1 MLHVTKFFPAT
12 YDNPHQKAKLSDRRL
27 TCWLQGLFIYPSVQQ
42 DGVALPLRQQRP
54 FAQPTDGD
62 DSDDRR
68 ATGIDAFSFTR
79 HTACSFGDAPT
90 GQNAAACLL
99 TVSSTTMMD
108 VRQNGRH
115 ISRQRWAGTDD
126 RVPRAI
132 GYYNLPKSC
141 RFRRSAA

>member
-1 MLHVTKFFPAT
+1 MLHVTKFFKAT

-90 GQNAAACLL
+90 GQNAAACRL
-99 TVSSTTMMD
+99 TVSSTAMMD
-108 VRQNGRH
+108 GVRTQC
-115 ISRQRWAGTDD
+115 SAF
-126 RVPRAI
+126 AI
-132 GYYNLPKSC
+132 HHLPFLKRIGLKFSEESC
-141 RFRRSAA
+141 NPI